1 MSSNAKQE
9 SKENQKDN
17 EISTT
22 KIMKDDEIVNLSA
35 TSNTNKMQS
44 PEKEELKVDSK
55 MSIES
60 FETPKI
66 KTKDD
71 VK

>member
-9 SKENQKDN
+9 SKENQKEN
-17 EISTT
+17 EMSAA
-22 KIMKDDEIVNLSA
+22 KIMKDDEIVNLSV

>member
-17 EISTT
+17 EMSAT
-22 KIMKDDEIVNLSA
+22 KIMKDDEIVNFPA
-35 TSNTNKMQS
+35 TSNKMQS